1 MTRPVLVALRVLLVA
16 LFATSIVA
24 QLFAHTVA
32 ESALAPVPAVVVTA
46 FAIAAIVCVEIVIVC
61 VWMLL
66 GMVRD
71 QRIFEEHGHS
81 DRWVNAAIGALATA
95 AAIGAATLVYLL
107 FARATE
113 TPAGLTIAILAA
125 VTAGAGAALA
135 LLVVVMRQLLHTA
148 IQLHSELA
156 EVV

>member
-1 MTRPVLVALRVLLVA
+1 MTRPVLGALRVLLIA
-16 LFATSIVA
+16 LFAASIAA
-24 QLFAHTVA
+24 QVFAHSVA
-32 ESALAPVPAVVVTA
+32 ESVLAPVPAVVVTA
-46 FAIAAIVCVEIVIVC
+46 LAIAVIVCVEIVLLC

-71 QRIFEEHGHS
+71 QRIFEEQGHS
-81 DRWVNAAIGALATA
+81 DRWVDAAIGSLSVA
-95 AAIGAATLVYLL
+95 AALGAATLVYLL
-107 FARATE
+107 ISGATE
-113 TPAGLTIAILAA
+113 TPAGVTVAILAA

-148 IQLHSELA
+148 IALHSELS